1 LNTVRT
7 KRTLQLLVLA
17 GTLLVGCGPSTP
29 VPPAMTPQPPTVGPP
44 SAATPSPVSGSA
56 WWNSAVFYEIFV
68 RSFYDG
74 NGDGIGDLAGLIDK
88 LDYLNDGDPQ
98 TTADLGITGIWLM
111 PVMEAYSYHGYD
123 VIDYYTVES
132 DYGDNALFQ
141 QFVAEAHARG
151 IRVIVDL
158 VLNHTSTA
166 NPWFINSSSGP
177 DAPDRDW
184 YIWSDSDPGYSG
196 PWGEQVWYRSDGG
209 YYYAIFWEGMP
220 DLNYRDPA
228 VTAEMY
234 DVARFWLEEMG
245 VDGFRL
251 DAVQYLI
258 EDGNQQ
264 VGTPQTHA
272 WLADFHRFCTDI
284 APDTLTVGEV
294 WANTP
299 IVAPYVADDE
309 MTLAF
314 EFDLADAIVAG
325 VESGDPAW
333 FAYVLQEVEG
343 AYPHQRYAPFLTNH
357 DQDRVMSQLDQDGE
371 KAHLAATV
379 LLTLPGVPFIYYGEE
394 IGMTGQKPD
403 ERIRT
408 PMQWDGGENAGFTT
422 GLPWEALNGDY
433 ETTNVVT
440 ESGDQ
445 NSLLNRYR
453 RLIQL
458 HNQHVALQLG
468 GFLPLNGSCHSVYG
482 FLRYNAEESTLVLLN
497 FADQEQSNCSFSLP
511 QSALPPGDYAPTELL
526 AGATVSPFT
535 VDGDGGFS
543 DYVPVEV
550 LAPEEGYILLLEP
563 AR

>member
-1 LNTVRT
+1 MTS
-7 KRTLQLLVLA
+7 Q
-17 GTLLVGCGPSTP
+17 
-29 VPPAMTPQPPTVGPP
+29 PPAVEPLPT
-44 SAATPSPVSGSA
+44 ATPSPVAEPA
-56 WWNSAVFYEIFV
+56 WWNSTVFYEVFV
-68 RSFYDG
+68 RSFYDS

-98 TTADLGITGIWLM
+98 TTDDLGITGIWLM

-132 DYGDNALFQ
+132 DYGDNALFRE
-141 QFVAEAHARG
+141 FVAEAHDRG

-166 NPWFINSSSGP
+166 NPWFVNSSSGP

-196 PWGEQVWYRSDGG
+196 PWGERVWYPRDGA

-234 DVARFWLEEMG
+234 DVARFWLAGMG

-258 EDGNQQ
+258 EDGEQQ
-264 VGTPQTHA
+264 VGTPETHT
-272 WLADFHRFCTDI
+272 WLAAFQRFTGDVK
-284 APDTLTVGEV
+284 PDALTVGEV
-294 WANTP
+294 WADTTTL
-299 IVAPYVADDE
+299 VPYVADNE
-309 MTLAF
+309 MSLAF
-314 EFDLADAIVAG
+314 EFDLADAIVTS
-325 VESGDPAW
+325 VRSGDPGW
-333 FAYVLQEVEG
+333 FGHVLQQVEG
-343 AYPHQRYAPFLTNH
+343 AYPDQRYAPFLTNH
-357 DQDRVMSQLDQDGE
+357 DQDRVMSQLDRNGE
-371 KAHLAATV
+371 KARLAATV

-408 PMQWDGGENAGFTT
+408 PMQWDSGENAGFTT
-422 GLPWEALNGDY
+422 GRPWEALNGDY

-445 NSLLNRYR
+445 DSLLNRYR

-458 HNQHVALQLG
+458 RSQHVALRLG
-468 GFLPLNGSCHSVYG
+468 SLLPLNGTCSSVYG
-482 FLRYNAEESTLVLLN
+482 FLRYHAQESALVLLN
-497 FADQEQSNCSFSLP
+497 FAGQEQSNCSFSLP
-511 QSALPPGDYAPTELL
+511 QSALAAGDYAPAELL
-526 AGATVSPFT
+526 AGVAVSPFT
-535 VDGDGGFS
+535 VNGDGGFS
-543 DYVPVEV
+543 GYVPVEV
-550 LAPEEGYILLLEP
+550 LAPEEGYIVLLES

>member
-1 LNTVRT
+1 
-7 KRTLQLLVLA
+7 VLA
-17 GTLLVGCGPSTP
+17 GFLLAGCRPSTP
-29 VPPAMTPQPPTVGPP
+29 TVEPP
-44 SAATPSPVSGSA
+44 SAVTTTPA
-56 WWNSAVFYEIFV
+56 WWNGAVFYEIFV

-74 NGDGIGDLAGLIDK
+74 NGDGIGDLAGLIEK
-88 LDYLNDGDPQ
+88 LDYLNDGNPQ
-98 TTADLGITGIWLM
+98 TADDLGITGIWLM

-123 VIDYYTVES
+123 VIDYHTVES
-132 DYGDNALFQ
+132 DYGDNELFR

-158 VLNHTSTA
+158 VLNHTSA
-166 NPWFINSSSGP
+166 HNPWFIDSSTGP

-184 YIWSDSDPGYSG
+184 YIWSDNDPGYSG
-196 PWGEQVWYRSDGG
+196 PWGERVWYRSSGD

-220 DLNYRDPA
+220 DLNYRNPA

-234 DVARFWLEEMG
+234 DVAQFWLGEMG

-251 DAVQYLI
+251 DAVQYFI
-258 EDGNQQ
+258 EDGEQQ
-264 VGTPQTHA
+264 VGTPETHA
-272 WLADFHRFCTDI
+272 WLAAFHQFCI
-284 APDTLTVGEV
+284 GVEPETLTVGEV

-299 IVAPYVADDE
+299 IVVPYVADNE

-333 FAYVLQEVEG
+333 FAHVLQQVEG
-343 AYPHQRYAPFLTNH
+343 AYPGQRYAPFLTNH
-357 DQDRVMSQLDQDGE
+357 DQDRVMSQLGQDGE
-371 KAHLAATV
+371 KARLAATV

-408 PMQWDGGENAGFTT
+408 PMQWNGGENAGFTT
-422 GLPWEALNGDY
+422 GRPWEALNGDY
-433 ETTNVVT
+433 ETTNVAT

-458 HNQHVALQLG
+458 RNQHVALQLG
-468 GFLPLNGSCHSVYG
+468 SLLPLNSTCSSAYG
-482 FLRYNAEESTLVLLN
+482 FLRYHAEESALVFLN
-497 FADQEQSNCSFSLP
+497 FADQEQSNCTFSLS
-511 QSALPPGDYAPTELL
+511 QSMLIPGDYTPAELL
-526 AGATVSPFT
+526 TGAAANRLTI
-535 VDGDGGFS
+535 DGEGGFS
-543 DYVPVEV
+543 GYVPVEV